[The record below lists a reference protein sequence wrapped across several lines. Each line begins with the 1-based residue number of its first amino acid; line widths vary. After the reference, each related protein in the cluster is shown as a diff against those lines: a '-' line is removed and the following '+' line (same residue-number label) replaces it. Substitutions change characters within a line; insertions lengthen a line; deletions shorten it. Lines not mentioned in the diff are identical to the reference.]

1 MRIFIFPSYRLA
13 INVVI
18 DVVTIKTFYHESIL
32 IIQIDVYDLHDYMNT
47 RCRLNLKKLI
57 RAILLSTLQINGTQ
71 N

>member
-1 MRIFIFPSYRLA
+1 MRIFIFPSYDLA

-18 DVVTIKTFYHESIL
+18 DVVTIKNFYHESIL
-32 IIQIDVYDLHDYMNT
+32 IIQIDVYDLHDNMNT

-57 RAILLSTLQINGTQ
+57 RAILLRTLQINGTQ